1 MSKSSDGATL
11 TLSNVIPSDG
21 GVYTCTASSTGGGT
35 GFDSISVNIV
45 GKKLLLRLNKNNH
58 YYFYF
63 HSFIAL
69 PQISVS
75 PSSVTKLSGETL
87 TDSEAP
93 TCTLTGGTQGDIV
106 WRAPSG
112 VEVSALRLGNKN
124 E

>member
-35 GFDSISVNIV
+35 GFDSISVNVV
-45 GKKLLLRLNKNNH
+45 GKKLLLCLNKIIIII
-58 YYFYF
+58 YF

-112 VEVSALRLGNKN
+112 VEVSASRLCNKN